1 MTHSKLFGFNHFFFN
16 ISLAQVLRKIRVL
29 VLNYQIMISSFHQMV
44 FSAQRATNGPEQ
56 NLREENFAKI
66 QLCKQPKHNFTLQ
79 MTIKRLKKTFRF
91 SIKLVKGFISIT
103 TYYSFFTIGCWH
115 CWMFAHQHPKS
126 FVFETCVVII
136 SGFMALH
143 SLISAVISFYGPRM
157 QINQEINQLRVD
169 HSATL
174 CSF

>member
-44 FSAQRATNGPEQ
+44 FSAQCATNGPEQ

-103 TYYSFFTIGCWH
+103 TYYSFVLSDVGTVECLPTSTQRVLSLKFVLLLSVALWH
-115 CWMFAHQHPKS
+115 CIHWYLLLFHSMAQGCKS
-126 FVFETCVVII
+126 T
-136 SGFMALH
+136 
-143 SLISAVISFYGPRM
+143 
-157 QINQEINQLRVD
+157 NK
-169 HSATL
+169 
-174 CSF
+174 

>member
-103 TYYSFFTIGCWH
+103 TYYSFVLSDVGTVECLPTSTQRVLSLKFVLLLSVALWH
-115 CWMFAHQHPKS
+115 CIH
-126 FVFETCVVII
+126 
-136 SGFMALH
+136 
-143 SLISAVISFYGPRM
+143 
-157 QINQEINQLRVD
+157 
-169 HSATL
+169 
-174 CSF
+174 